1 MKTIEDLNQI
11 SFNVQKEM
19 AEVAGF
25 LWQRGWAERN
35 AGNMSVNITGK
46 LGEYELEWLNYPQK
60 KLEKRYPELNDNFL
74 LVTTSGSRMRDV
86 SKNPSENI
94 RLLQIVDN
102 GSQLQIYQE
111 KNGKVF
117 PTSELPT
124 HLAVHQFLVQQKAEE
139 KAVLHTH
146 VNELIALTHIAGYQS
161 EAAINDLIWKMHP
174 ETQMFLPEGIGYVPF
189 EAPGTEDL
197 AQVTVKALEK
207 HRVVIWEK
215 HGCFATGKDINQAFD
230 NIDLVVKSIR
240 IFFMCRMAGYHPEGC
255 PSLSDIDK

>member
-1 MKTIEDLNQI
+1 MKTIEYLNQV

-35 AGNMSVNITGK
+35 AGNMSVNITGDQGK
-46 LGEYELEWLNYPQK
+46 CDMKKLNYPQE
-60 KLEKRYPELNDNFL
+60 KLEKCYPELNDNFL
-74 LVTTSGSRMRDV
+74 LVTTSGSRMREV

-94 RLLQIVDN
+94 LLLQIVDN

-111 KNGKVF
+111 KTSKVF

-124 HLAVHQFLVQQKAEE
+124 HLAVHRFLVQQKAEE

-197 AQVTVKALEK
+197 AQATVKALEK

-230 NIDLVVKSIR
+230 NIDLVVKAIR

-255 PSLSDIDK
+255 PPLSDIDK